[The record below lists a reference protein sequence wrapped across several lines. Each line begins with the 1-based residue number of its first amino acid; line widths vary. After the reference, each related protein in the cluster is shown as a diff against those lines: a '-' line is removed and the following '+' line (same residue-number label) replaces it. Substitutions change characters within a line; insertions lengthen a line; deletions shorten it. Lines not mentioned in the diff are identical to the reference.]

1 MSNESGSALSVFSLD
16 SAELAPAAVNT
27 IRVALGVGGAIALII
42 GLLITFQPQAAA
54 TTIAILLGIYFVV
67 AGLVYVGIGTFA
79 RGIAG
84 GARALDI
91 ILGVLFLIGAWLAFA
106 NLSGTVAFL
115 AVFLGIVI
123 GILWIIEGI
132 ATLAQLGDAP
142 SRGWA
147 IFIAIVSIIAGAA
160 LLFAPVW
167 GAQLLFLVTGIAL
180 IVLGVMQ
187 VIRAF
192 TFGRG
197 AASTAP

>member
-1 MSNESGSALSVFSLD
+1 MSSESGSALSAFSLD
-16 SAELAPAAVNT
+16 SAELTASAVTT
-27 IRVALGVGGAIALII
+27 IRIALGVGGAIALII

-54 TTIAILLGIYFVV
+54 TTIAVLLGIYFVV
-67 AGLVYVGIGTFA
+67 AGLVYVAVGIFA

-91 ILGVLFLIGAWLAFA
+91 ILGVLFLVGAGLAFA
-106 NLSGTVAFL
+106 NLSSTVTFL
-115 AVFLGIVI
+115 AVLLGIVI
-123 GILWIIEGI
+123 GVLWIIEGI
-132 ATLAQLGDAP
+132 TTLAQLGDAP

-147 IFIAIVSIIAGAA
+147 IFIAIVSIIAGVA

-197 AASTAP
+197 VTPAA